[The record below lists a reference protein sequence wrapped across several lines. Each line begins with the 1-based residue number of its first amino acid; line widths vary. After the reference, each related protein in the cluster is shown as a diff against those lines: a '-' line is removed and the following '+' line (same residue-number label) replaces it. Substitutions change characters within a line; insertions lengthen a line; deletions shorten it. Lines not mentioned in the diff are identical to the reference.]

1 MTKGQCMWWFLKWIL
16 TANKT
21 TLQSRDVLRSQPAAG
36 WKLKQSRSP
45 WPVKQPH
52 CWRLCFPLLV
62 IIFPMSHSPL
72 CPRQRDRWPRY
83 WLEVDAGLHCCV
95 RWRISI
101 RAPLIRVELKRKLSW
116 VTRAWRP
123 SWCSSRGRNTK
134 RKRLNAHKYVSGS
147 WCWYL
152 LDKEEEEEEKEV
164 HSENAQT
171 NLFVK
176 TIQKGTLKT
185 YSIKSLWEK

>member
-1 MTKGQCMWWFLKWIL
+1 MTKGQCMWWFSWKWIL

-21 TLQSRDVLRSQPAAG
+21 LQSRDVLQSHPAVESSS
-36 WKLKQSRSP
+36 SRGHPDQLSS
-45 WPVKQPH
+45 
-52 CWRLCFPLLV
+52 LIAEDCFPLLV

-116 VTRAWRP
+116 VTCADVPLGAAAVVGIPREWGWMR
-123 SWCSSRGRNTK
+123 
-134 RKRLNAHKYVSGS
+134 
-147 WCWYL
+147 
-152 LDKEEEEEEKEV
+152 
-164 HSENAQT
+164 T
-171 NLFVK
+171 NMCLGP
-176 TIQKGTLKT
+176 Q
-185 YSIKSLWEK
+185 